1 MHAFDGIFRRN
12 RMANPPGQPLTPVV
26 TSMVVAIAF
35 GLGAIFLLSSP
46 TNAFPKIDAARP
58 TGSMIHQVA
67 VFGVDD
73 RRIMPKGRHRL
84 RDRIGVLSHRG
95 TGQYC
100 TAFCVGRNVIATAG
114 HCILGTASGRA
125 AGFAKFEFHRDSG
138 RGQSPA
144 RIAGWRNGTTALNIV
159 TGADRLNTRPPIN
172 ASADWALIRLDRDAC
187 PAGGLAISNFTR
199 SAIEERASNGRVYHV
214 SYHRDIRNWRLA
226 ESRRC
231 GVMAETPRSPRPQ
244 IEADFTGAENL
255 LLHTCDTEAA
265 SSGSPLLVE
274 GPSGPEVIGINV
286 GTYVRSR
293 IVTHDGEVIERLSS
307 ETVANTALVASQL
320 IANLNVLER
329 TTPVAHRYEIERIQA
344 ALAARGHFA
353 GALDGRYG
361 PLTRAAIR
369 AFESK
374 SGMFVT
380 GLATRELLAKL
391 MNDNRTAPATT
402 SSLSR

>member
-1 MHAFDGIFRRN
+1 M
-12 RMANPPGQPLTPVV
+12 
-26 TSMVVAIAF
+26 
-35 GLGAIFLLSSP
+35 
-46 TNAFPKIDAARP
+46 
-58 TGSMIHQVA
+58 
-67 VFGVDD
+67 
-73 RRIMPKGRHRL
+73 
-84 RDRIGVLSHRG
+84 
-95 TGQYC
+95 
-100 TAFCVGRNVIATAG
+100 
-114 HCILGTASGRA
+114 
-125 AGFAKFEFHRDSG
+125 
-138 RGQSPA
+138 
-144 RIAGWRNGTTALNIV
+144 
-159 TGADRLNTRPPIN
+159 
-172 ASADWALIRLDRDAC
+172 
-187 PAGGLAISNFTR
+187 
-199 SAIEERASNGRVYHV
+199 
-214 SYHRDIRNWRLA
+214 
-226 ESRRC
+226 
-231 GVMAETPRSPRPQ
+231 
-244 IEADFTGAENL
+244 
-255 LLHTCDTEAA
+255 
-265 SSGSPLLVE
+265 
-274 GPSGPEVIGINV
+274 